1 MADYTSK
8 FDGVDLEA
16 VCVPVADLPEP
27 QLEENIKA
35 AFDVAFENIRKFH
48 EAQKVR
54 ARGKRG
60 GGCSLAAA
68 ALWRVCFVCVRLPQR
83 ADLPCPP
90 TPRCHRWI

>member
-35 AFDVAFENIRKFH
+35 AFDVAFENICKFH

-54 ARGKRG
+54 ERDSHK
-60 GGCSLAAA
+60 
-68 ALWRVCFVCVRLPQR
+68 
-83 ADLPCPP
+83 
-90 TPRCHRWI
+90 

>member
-35 AFDVAFENIRKFH
+35 AFDVAFENISKFH

-54 ARGKRG
+54 ARGEEGWGLLFGRRG
-60 GGCSLAAA
+60 ALACVLCMCPLAAA
-68 ALWRVCFVCVRLPQR
+68 R
-83 ADLPCPP
+83 
-90 TPRCHRWI
+90 